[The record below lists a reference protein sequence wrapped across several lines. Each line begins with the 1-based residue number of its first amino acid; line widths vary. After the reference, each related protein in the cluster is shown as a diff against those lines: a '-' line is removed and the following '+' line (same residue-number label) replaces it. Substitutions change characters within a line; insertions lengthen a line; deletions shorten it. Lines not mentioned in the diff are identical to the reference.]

1 MAVPV
6 RLKNMP
12 EHIRAQYG
20 FPYPQ
25 VEPRSQRQQCMDGS
39 QELCEDLQMLQFPK
53 TKVILWDH
61 TVTGPPVYL
70 HFAQYRKP
78 RICLSEKVLRI
89 AHRQCISC
97 GQSRDCVLIGSLNVD
112 DDGDGMMFSIDR
124 LDNRPSSASTL
135 KNLAPGDVMIPI
147 LMSVNGGSRGG
158 SSVEDYT
165 NALKLLKQRCESKET
180 VDVCNFLLTKGWCNF
195 YSRGDQSIAHLDFD
209 VVTLN
214 TVIKASP
221 IVPVPIVP
229 TALSKNLSGPRS
241 ISHVQGTPKS
251 GYLTMDHTRKLL
263 LVLESDPKVLNLPV
277 VGIWVSGV
285 AMIHHP
291 FVWASCVRY
300 LHNKVLQDR
309 VCSPP
314 EGFLVVLY
322 SPLHSR
328 PEFYDCN
335 TTTGNNKLSFDLYG
349 GYEATNLNTSSV
361 SLQNGLLECEL
372 TSVQQGK
379 KRELFD
385 AALTH
390 CKQPMSEV
398 CPQTQKEERGTGSED
413 IVPRSMPAPHQAR
426 MFSAQP
432 MVPEVSLYFPD
443 SPSQNMP
450 STLRSEAGKSHGQGP
465 NKHSQVPQD
474 LVRHMTFSPP
484 VTPRNGVDADP
495 STPRSLPEMS
505 HSGIPRPHKHV
516 AFTRVDEESQPNSIP
531 PSQGHRMMNGGHSV
545 NMGGV
550 MHGQYYQGPYMQ
562 NGHQQQNSVPS
573 GCENNVQGYNQAEQ
587 YRQCTKQGVVDA
599 RMTQHVQNAYVNQ
612 SVQDLNINQNC
623 YPHNQTRHLNGN
635 APQHSVIPPHQLNS
649 ALPLPH
655 VQQPSHKP
663 QPTAQQTSIP
673 PSGPHLP
680 HQSVPVPQGYHP
692 QPTQPPSAP
701 LSAPT
706 SASSVPTQY
715 TQLNSAFTPNPHQGG
730 LIPHHPQQVT
740 GYPPQQN
747 LLGFV
752 PQLQTSYSS
761 SRVHTE
767 STCSGKSS
775 DDSGLS
781 VTPDRSNPSPK
792 TGSPNTPD
800 KTNSNLPSGIDTIN
814 WEQVP
819 PEIYQLILAQNAQ
832 LQQLQTQMQQL
843 LKQQSPVE
851 TTPTPRTVQTESG
864 IGVSPSTRETCE
876 TAVNTTLFFPSP
888 GETTLRHGV
897 QSVSMQTSPVKTK
910 SPQSSTTVHHQQGPE
925 SQPSSSTQTP
935 VEIRHKGALPLNST
949 QRDDNDQ
956 HDITQGD
963 LTAVVDNIGLHNQTV
978 DSVQSEL
985 ILDMPSYQS
994 SPTSRSPKESGSLDG
1009 SYQTSPISA
1018 SMCGNSKESSS
1029 QGEEGESEVLD
1040 EAYYE
1045 HLLGNIRQL
1054 LGKHSDMTETASE
1067 TTDLQMKLPDSTQGD
1082 TILPSLPATPSSKA
1096 SGSGGPAHALLS
1108 HLQLRNG
1115 ADTTFI
1121 PRINYL
1127 SMMLDS
1133 DSDTSMEINAMA
1145 LKYLNDEQ
1153 LTQLGKLRKNS
1164 LNLPKPVSQNALLRR
1179 VLMSDTTMS
1188 PDVSQ
1193 YGMSSNNVTMG
1204 TRRYLE
1210 KYGLLNSTNGTDE
1223 TVTDETLQL
1232 KVDYSIAASPDRL
1245 RGDSQLNVASLAGR
1259 SRDHSTDV
1267 RSPLCERTNRVDN
1280 YSGYSSSSNGSKSP
1294 IKKDFVAYSPSPRD
1308 PRRHYPTSPI
1318 KRHVSPQHTVH
1329 REEDSSPGLP
1339 NHCRRYEEPLNQH
1352 RYPSTNTS
1360 EFQVF
1365 NTTETT
1371 DNILDIDKLRQM
1383 PKLL

>member
-1 MAVPV
+1 MAVPI
-6 RLKNMP
+6 RLKSMP

-25 VEPRSQRQQCMDGS
+25 VETRSQRQQCMDGS

-61 TVTGPPVYL
+61 TVTGPPLYL

-89 AHRQCISC
+89 AHRQCMSC
-97 GQSRDCVLIGSLNVD
+97 GQARDCVLIGSLIVD

-135 KNLAPGDVMIPI
+135 KNLAPGDVMIPV
-147 LMSVNGGSRGG
+147 LMSVNGSSRSG

-165 NALKLLKQRCESKET
+165 NALKLLKHRCESREA

-195 YSRGDQSIAHLDFD
+195 HSRGDQSIAHLDFD

-221 IVPVPIVP
+221 IQPVPIIP
-229 TALSKNLSGPRS
+229 TALSKNLAGPRS

-285 AMIHHP
+285 AMVHHP
-291 FVWASCVRY
+291 FVWASCIRY
-300 LHNKVLQDR
+300 LHNKALQDR

-328 PEFYDCN
+328 PEFYECN
-335 TTTGNNKLSFDLYG
+335 TNTGNNKLNFDLYG
-349 GYEATNLNTSSV
+349 GYEATNLNTGAV

-379 KRELFD
+379 KREVFD

-390 CKQPMSEV
+390 TKQSMSEV
-398 CPQTQKEERGTGSED
+398 CPQTQEQERGAGSED

-443 SPSQNMP
+443 SPQQSMP
-450 STLRSEAGKSHGQGP
+450 STVRLQVGKSQGQAQK
-465 NKHSQVPQD
+465 KHSQVPQD

-484 VTPRNGVDADP
+484 VTPRLNSDEADL
-495 STPRSLPEMS
+495 STPRSHPDMS
-505 HSGIPRPHKHV
+505 HSGMPPPHKHV
-516 AFTRVDEESQPNSIP
+516 AFTRHVEMSQPSSIP
-531 PSQGHRMMNGGHSV
+531 PSQGPGTVNGGDSV
-545 NMGGV
+545 NMDDV
-550 MHGQYYQGPYMQ
+550 MHGQYNQGPQIQ
-562 NGHQQQNSVPS
+562 NEHKQQNSVPS
-573 GCENNVQGYNQAEQ
+573 RCENYQGDQN
-587 YRQCTKQGVVDA
+587 RHFSKQGFVDP
-599 RMTQHVQNAYVNQ
+599 RMIQHVQNAINQ
-612 SVQDLNINQNC
+612 NVQDVNINQNC
-623 YPHNQTRHLNGN
+623 YPYNQPRQLNGN
-635 APQHSVIPPHQLNS
+635 AHQHSVITPHKSNS
-649 ALPLPH
+649 ALTLPH
-655 VQQPSHKP
+655 VQLPSHKP
-663 QPTAQQTSIP
+663 QLPTAQQSSIP
-673 PSGPHLP
+673 SFGPHLP
-680 HQSVPVPQGYHP
+680 HQSGPVPQGQRP
-692 QPTQPPSAP
+692 QPTQLPSAS

-730 LIPHHPQQVT
+730 HIAHHQPQVT
-740 GYPPQQN
+740 GYPSQQN
-747 LLGFV
+747 LLGYI

-800 KTNSNLPSGIDTIN
+800 KTNSNLPSGLDTIN

-843 LKQQSPVE
+843 LKQQSPAQ

-888 GETTLRHGV
+888 GETTIRPDV
-897 QSVSMQTSPVKTK
+897 QSVSLQTSPVKAK
-910 SPQSSTTVHHQQGPE
+910 SPQSSSMVHHQQEPE

-963 LTAVVDNIGLHNQTV
+963 LTAVVDNINLHNQTV

-994 SPTSRSPKESGSLDG
+994 SPTSRSPKDSGSLDG

-1029 QGEEGESEVLD
+1029 RGEEGESEVLD

-1054 LGKHSDMTETASE
+1054 LGKHSDVTEFTNE
-1067 TTDLQMKLPDSTQGD
+1067 TTDLQMKLPESTQGD
-1082 TILPSLPATPSSKA
+1082 TTLPGLPVTPSIKA
-1096 SGSGGPAHALLS
+1096 SGSAGPARALLS
-1108 HLQLRNG
+1108 NLQLRNG

-1127 SMMLDS
+1127 SMMLES

-1153 LTQLGKLRKNS
+1153 LTQLGKMRKNS
-1164 LNLPKPVSQNALLRR
+1164 LNLPKQVSQTALLRR

-1193 YGMSSNNVTMG
+1193 YGMSSNNITMG
-1204 TRRYLE
+1204 TQKYLE
-1210 KYGLLNSTNGTDE
+1210 KYGLLNSTNGTALTDK

-1232 KVDYSIAASPDRL
+1232 KVDYSMAASPDRL
-1245 RGDSQLNVASLAGR
+1245 RGYNVASLAGH

-1329 REEDSSPGLP
+1329 REEDSSPGLS

-1352 RYPSTNTS
+1352 RYPNSDTS

>member
-1 MAVPV
+1 MAVPI
-6 RLKNMP
+6 RLKSMP

-25 VEPRSQRQQCMDGS
+25 VETRSQRQQCMDGS

-89 AHRQCISC
+89 AHRQCMSC
-97 GQSRDCVLIGSLNVD
+97 GQARDCVLIGSLIVD

-135 KNLAPGDVMIPI
+135 KNLAPGDVMIPV
-147 LMSVNGGSRGG
+147 LMSVNGSSRTG

-165 NALKLLKQRCESKET
+165 NALKLLKQRCESKEA

-195 YSRGDQSIAHLDFD
+195 LSHGDQSIAHLDFD

-221 IVPVPIVP
+221 IQPVPIIP
-229 TALSKNLSGPRS
+229 TALSKNLAGPRS

-285 AMIHHP
+285 AMVHHP
-291 FVWASCVRY
+291 FVWASCIRY

-328 PEFYDCN
+328 PEFYECN
-335 TTTGNNKLSFDLYG
+335 TSTGNNKLNFDLYG
-349 GYEATNLNTSSV
+349 GYEATNLNTGAV
-361 SLQNGLLECEL
+361 SLQNGILECEL

-379 KRELFD
+379 KREIFD

-390 CKQPMSEV
+390 SKQPMSEM
-398 CPQTQKEERGTGSED
+398 CPQTQEQERGTGSED
-413 IVPRSMPAPHQAR
+413 IVPRSLPAPHQAR

-443 SPSQNMP
+443 SPQQNMAP
-450 STLRSEAGKSHGQGP
+450 TVRSQIGKSQGP
-465 NKHSQVPQD
+465 ALKKHSQVPQD

-484 VTPRNGVDADP
+484 VTPRLSNDDTDL
-495 STPRSLPEMS
+495 STPRSRPEMS
-505 HSGIPRPHKHV
+505 HSGMPRPHKHV
-516 AFTRVDEESQPNSIP
+516 AFTRHVEMSQSNSVP
-531 PSQGHRMMNGGHSV
+531 PSQGPGIVNGGHSV
-545 NMGGV
+545 NMDDV
-550 MHGQYYQGPYMQ
+550 MHGQNNQGSQIQ
-562 NGHQQQNSVPS
+562 NGHKQQNSVPS
-573 GCENNVQGYNQAEQ
+573 RCEKYVQGYNQGDQ
-587 YRQCTKQGVVDA
+587 NRHFSKQGFVDH
-599 RMTQHVQNAYVNQ
+599 RKIQHVQNAMNQ
-612 SVQDLNINQNC
+612 NVQDVNINQNS
-623 YPHNQTRHLNGN
+623 YSYNQTRQLNGN
-635 APQHSVIPPHQLNS
+635 SVITPHKSNS
-649 ALPLPH
+649 ALSLPP
-655 VQQPSHKP
+655 QQPT
-663 QPTAQQTSIP
+663 TAQQSSIP
-673 PSGPHLP
+673 SSGPHLP
-680 HQSVPVPQGYHP
+680 HQSVPVAQGHWP
-692 QPTQPPSAP
+692 LPTQLPAAS
-701 LSAPT
+701 LSTPT

-730 LIPHHPQQVT
+730 HIPHHQQQVT
-740 GYPPQQN
+740 GYPQQIQH
-747 LLGFV
+747 GYI

-800 KTNSNLPSGIDTIN
+800 KTNANLPSALDTIN

-843 LKQQSPVE
+843 LKHQSPTQ
-851 TTPTPRTVQTESG
+851 TTPPTPHANVQTESG
-864 IGVSPSTRETCE
+864 IGVSPSTKETCE

-888 GETTLRHGV
+888 GETTIRPDV
-897 QSVSMQTSPVKTK
+897 QSVSLQTSPVKAQ
-910 SPQSSTTVHHQQGPE
+910 SPQSSSVVHLQQEPE

-956 HDITQGD
+956 HDMTQGD
-963 LTAVVDNIGLHNQTV
+963 LTAVVDNINLHNQTV

-994 SPTSRSPKESGSLDG
+994 SPTSRSPKDSGSLDG

-1018 SMCGNSKESSS
+1018 SMCGISKESSS
-1029 QGEEGESEVLD
+1029 QGKEGESEVLD

-1054 LGKHSDMTETASE
+1054 LGKHSDVTEHTSE
-1067 TTDLQMKLPDSTQGD
+1067 TTDLQMKLPESTQGD
-1082 TILPSLPATPSSKA
+1082 TTLHSLPVTPSMKA
-1096 SGSGGPAHALLS
+1096 SGSSGHAHAFLS

-1127 SMMLDS
+1127 SMMLES

-1153 LTQLGKLRKNS
+1153 LTQLGKMRKNS
-1164 LNLPKPVSQNALLRR
+1164 LNLPKQVSQTALLRR

-1193 YGMSSNNVTMG
+1193 YGMSSNNITMG
-1204 TRRYLE
+1204 TQKYLE
-1210 KYGLLNSTNGTDE
+1210 KYGLLNSTNGTALTDK
-1223 TVTDETLQL
+1223 TVTDEMLQL
-1232 KVDYSIAASPDRL
+1232 KVDYSMAASPDRL
-1245 RGDSQLNVASLAGR
+1245 RGNSIASLAGH
-1259 SRDHSTDV
+1259 SRDHNTDA
-1267 RSPLCERTNRVDN
+1267 RSPLCERTNRVGN

-1294 IKKDFVAYSPSPRD
+1294 IKKDFVACSPSPRD

-1318 KRHVSPQHTVH
+1318 RRHVSPHHTIQ
-1329 REEDSSPGLP
+1329 REEVSSPGLSS
-1339 NHCRRYEEPLNQH
+1339 HCRHYEEPLNQH
-1352 RYPSTNTS
+1352 RYPSSDTS

-1365 NTTETT
+1365 NATETT